1 MTSCSRV
8 DGVQQHACMASSGG
22 ARCCKQRRD
31 GQGPVPV
38 ARTPL
43 KTHLRS
49 RVYSL
54 VICTSGAQSNKDE
67 IGSIW
72 NSLSVPSALLT
83 RTTSMHARHVEH
95 FVDGRTVRE
104 PFTPERSGRLGESVN
119 DDETNEGN
127 T

>member
-1 MTSCSRV
+1 MTGSSRV

-22 ARCCKQRRD
+22 ARCCEQRRD

-49 RVYSL
+49 RVYL
-54 VICTSGAQSNKDE
+54 ICTSGAQSNKD
-67 IGSIW
+67 GSIW

-83 RTTSMHARHVEH
+83 RTTSMHARRVEH
-95 FVDGRTVRE
+95 FVDGAA
-104 PFTPERSGRLGESVN
+104 L
-119 DDETNEGN
+119 
-127 T
+127 

>member
-67 IGSIW
+67 IANWID
-72 NSLSVPSALLT
+72 
-83 RTTSMHARHVEH
+83 MEFVE
-95 FVDGRTVRE
+95 R
-104 PFTPERSGRLGESVN
+104 PERPSYSDHLDARSSNLNIGQDTRAGKDLDARTSC
-119 DDETNEGN
+119 
-127 T
+127 